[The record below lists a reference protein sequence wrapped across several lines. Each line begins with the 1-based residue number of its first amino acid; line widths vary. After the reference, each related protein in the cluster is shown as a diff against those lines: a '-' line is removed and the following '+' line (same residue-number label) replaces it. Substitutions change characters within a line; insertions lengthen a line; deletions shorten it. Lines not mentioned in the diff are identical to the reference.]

1 MSGSCASR
9 RGLQRVV
16 GAPRGRAVGVILA
29 LVVLA
34 LAAAGCGSSSS
45 ASSNAPAGVSVAL
58 DWVPNTNHT
67 GIYVARAL
75 GYYRQEGINVQIL
88 PYGTTA
94 PETLVATGKA
104 NFGISYQAGT
114 TFARAAGE
122 DVVSVFA
129 ILQHDALEIGIR
141 QNNTAINT
149 PKDLDGKIY
158 AGFGTPDEKPTLV
171 YVIKRAGGT
180 GKFTTVDLNT
190 SAYEA
195 VWSGQADFTLSYMT
209 WEAIEGQLAGEPF
222 KPGFALS
229 QLGLPDNYSTLL
241 ISSNAYLNAHP
252 AIARRFLAA
261 TQRGYEYAAAHPAA
275 AAKILIAADPTGLGT
290 QTKLVTESAELLA
303 RSYYLDAAGYAGPQ
317 TEAEW
322 SGYGNLM
329 LDAGAL
335 TNANGTRIT
344 TPPDW
349 STYFTNAYL
358 PAGSK

>member
-1 MSGSCASR
+1 MI
-9 RGLQRVV
+9 V
-16 GAPRGRAVGVILA
+16 A
-29 LVVLA
+29 LVVLT

-45 ASSNAPAGVSVAL
+45 ASSDTPATVSVAL

-88 PYGTTA
+88 PYGSTA
-94 PETLVATGKA
+94 PETLVSIGKA
-104 NFGISYQAGT
+104 DFGISYQAGT

-141 QNNTAINT
+141 KNNTAIDT

-158 AGFGTPDEKPTLV
+158 AGFGTPDEKPTLE

-190 SAYEA
+190 SAYAA

-209 WEAIEGQLAGEPF
+209 WEAIQGQLAGEPF

-261 TQRGYEYAAAHPAA
+261 TQRGYEYAAAHPDA

-290 QTKLVTESAELLA
+290 QTKLVTESAQLLA

-322 SGYGNLM
+322 AGYGNLM
-329 LDAGAL
+329 FDAGAL
-335 TNANGTRIT
+335 TNANGARIT
-344 TPPDW
+344 TQPDW

-358 PAGSK
+358 PPGSK